1 MAGDPS
7 DDLQKL
13 EEKLYQAMN
22 LFKENEKARKSLK
35 KEIALLRREREEI
48 RSRVEKILQRISGG
62 SDS

>member
-22 LFKENEKARKSLK
+22 LFKENKKARKSLK

-48 RSRVEKILQRISGG
+48 RSRVENILQRISGG

>member
-48 RSRVEKILQRISGG
+48 RSRVENILQRISGG